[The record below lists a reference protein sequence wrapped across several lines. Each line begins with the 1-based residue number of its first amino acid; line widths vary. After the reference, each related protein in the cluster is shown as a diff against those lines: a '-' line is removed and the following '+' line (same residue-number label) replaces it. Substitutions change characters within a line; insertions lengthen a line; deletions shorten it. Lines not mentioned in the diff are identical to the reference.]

1 MSATMDKGAMYGGPG
16 AWEYDDEREGAADA
30 RAQRRAAIPSIT
42 REQITAGVQ
51 TVAAIAEAIRELGT
65 VSDGTLY
72 AGLMGKL
79 SLGQYQAIIAI
90 LVKAGLVSNNGH
102 QLHWIGGLPR

>member
-1 MSATMDKGAMYGGPG
+1 MSAT
-16 AWEYDDEREGAADA
+16 
-30 RAQRRAAIPSIT
+30 IT
-42 REQITAGVQ
+42 REQIVSGVQ

-79 SLGQYQAIIAI
+79 DIGQYQAIIAI
-90 LVKAGLVSNNGH
+90 LVKAELVSNVGH
-102 QLHWIGGLPR
+102 QLRWIGGVPR

>member
-1 MSATMDKGAMYGGPG
+1 MSAA
-16 AWEYDDEREGAADA
+16 
-30 RAQRRAAIPSIT
+30 IT
-42 REQITAGVQ
+42 REQVVDGVQ

-72 AGLMGKL
+72 AALMGKL
-79 SLGQYQAIIAI
+79 DIGQYQAIIAI

-102 QLHWIGGLPR
+102 QLRWIGGLPR